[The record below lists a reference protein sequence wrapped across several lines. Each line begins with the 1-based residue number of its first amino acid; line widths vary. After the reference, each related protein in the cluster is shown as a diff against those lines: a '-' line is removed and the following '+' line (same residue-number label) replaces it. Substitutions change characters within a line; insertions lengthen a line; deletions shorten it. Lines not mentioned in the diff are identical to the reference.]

1 MDNKHF
7 LPLAIALLMF
17 PQLAQTLYSPALADF
32 VQHFAVAPGLAAQTL
47 TVYFLSFAFGVI
59 GWGWLSD
66 RCGRRVAMLAGLA
79 FYAAAT
85 VIALCVTTF
94 QGLLFAQAFAA
105 FGAAVGSVVTQ
116 TILRDCFAGAALTK
130 VFAVVGMVLA
140 LSPAIGLFAGAA
152 LVHAFGYRG
161 VLWCL
166 LVLAMSLLVWSA
178 VALPET
184 RSRAMKNVSLRE
196 TFRLLMHNAGV
207 WRSAL
212 LVTVFNVAMY
222 GYYALGPFIF
232 QRLGLNESAYGASGI
247 LLAAGSSLGS
257 WSNRAFARAG
267 VRAENLLMLSAVL
280 VLGGG
285 LGVRALLHSEW
296 FIAPTLLVVFAF
308 GLAIPHVLGKAL
320 SAFGDRLGTAGA
332 LFGLMYYLMIG
343 AGMLLTGWG
352 QSLGNTLLVCGGIA
366 LLLSISGR
374 DGLSVS
380 PVRLGKTDH

>member
-1 MDNKHF
+1 
-7 LPLAIALLMF
+7 
-17 PQLAQTLYSPALADF
+17 
-32 VQHFAVAPGLAAQTL
+32 
-47 TVYFLSFAFGVI
+47 
-59 GWGWLSD
+59 
-66 RCGRRVAMLAGLA
+66 
-79 FYAAAT
+79 
-85 VIALCVTTF
+85 
-94 QGLLFAQAFAA
+94 
-105 FGAAVGSVVTQ
+105 
-116 TILRDCFAGAALTK
+116 
-130 VFAVVGMVLA
+130 
-140 LSPAIGLFAGAA
+140 
-152 LVHAFGYRG
+152 

-166 LVLAMSLLVWSA
+166 LVLAMSLFLWSA

-296 FIAPTLLVVFAF
+296 FIAPTLLVVFA
-308 GLAIPHVLGKAL
+308 L

-343 AGMLLTGWG
+343 AGMLLTGWA

-366 LLLSISGR
+366 LLLSIRGR
-374 DGLSVS
+374 EGLSVS